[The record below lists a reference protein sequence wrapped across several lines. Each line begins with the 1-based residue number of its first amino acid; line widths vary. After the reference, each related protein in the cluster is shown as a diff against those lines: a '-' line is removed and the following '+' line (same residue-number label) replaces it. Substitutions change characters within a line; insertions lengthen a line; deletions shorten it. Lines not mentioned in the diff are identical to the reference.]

1 LENSMK
7 STYTVQKWPAKG
19 AMQASC
25 QVTVYSEYIKFTENN
40 CDFVVVRRKWGDE
53 NLENPFVS

>member
-1 LENSMK
+1 MK